1 MNENMGI
8 QEVSIALYTRTLQ
21 VDWFKNIRAMNK
33 VGVDRQGVKKEIKS
47 NQYSKMTDIVDGGK
61 IRVYGSTKTSRV
73 HQEQH
78 YPWEFQNGRVQE
90 EIQKKSKV
98 SDYEHYKI
106 KTPDSIPSV
115 PEGRETN
122 REEDLP
128 QLFRSEE
135 LAEKYID
142 NYGYPPGDFPQWG
155 PFIDNP

>member
-21 VDWFKNIRAMNK
+21 VDWFKNIRAMKK

-78 YPWEFQNGRVQE
+78 YPWEFHNRHGQE
-90 EIQKKSKV
+90 AIIYIYKV
-98 SDYEHYKI
+98 SD
-106 KTPDSIPSV
+106 
-115 PEGRETN
+115 
-122 REEDLP
+122 
-128 QLFRSEE
+128 
-135 LAEKYID
+135 
-142 NYGYPPGDFPQWG
+142 
-155 PFIDNP
+155 